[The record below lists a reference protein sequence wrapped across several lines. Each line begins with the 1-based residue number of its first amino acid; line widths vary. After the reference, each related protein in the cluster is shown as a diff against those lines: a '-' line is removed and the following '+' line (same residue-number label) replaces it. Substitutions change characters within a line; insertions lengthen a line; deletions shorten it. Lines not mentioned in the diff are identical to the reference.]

1 MIIVT
6 NAFLHFTVL
15 STEYQAV
22 TGIFNSLSNLIR
34 GEKKIGKKGKRKPCK
49 KKKNATFTDR
59 FLLGV

>member
-1 MIIVT
+1 MVIVT

-22 TGIFNSLSNLIR
+22 TGIFNSLRNLIR
-34 GEKKIGKKGKRKPCK
+34 GKEKIGKKGKRKPCK
-49 KKKNATFTDR
+49 KKIATFNDR

>member
-15 STEYQAV
+15 SIEYQAV
-22 TGIFNSLSNLIR
+22 TGIFNSLRNLIR
-34 GEKKIGKKGKRKPCK
+34 GEEKIGKKGKRKPCK
-49 KKKNATFTDR
+49 KKIATFNDR

>member
-22 TGIFNSLSNLIR
+22 TEIFNSLRNLIR
-34 GEKKIGKKGKRKPCK
+34 GEEKIGKKGKRKPCK
-49 KKKNATFTDR
+49 KNCNIY
-59 FLLGV
+59 

>member
-22 TGIFNSLSNLIR
+22 TGIFNSLRNLIR
-34 GEKKIGKKGKRKPCK
+34 GEKKIGKKGKRKK
-49 KKKNATFTDR
+49 KKKKKMQHLLTD
-59 FLLGV
+59 FS